1 MSRRVTR
8 SAAPAGVVAAT
19 LIASFCAATPL
30 HAAAT
35 PVAVPTNA
43 AATST
48 ALPDTTLPDIAPIP
62 PAGATQIRSA
72 PTDFTPGGGGPP
84 MTPPATTPTGAAPSG
99 SAPTTTPTGTASFG
113 SAPATDDIRDI
124 RGPKGMFPLWI
135 AIALAAALALLAAG
149 GYGAWRWFHRQRK
162 VRPLRPFE
170 IALQRLEEV
179 RPLMHPSS
187 VREFSIAISDIVRRY
202 IEEEFHLTATHRT
215 TEEFLHDLLQSA
227 NGALSSHRNLLA
239 HFLNQC
245 DVAKFAAASLSARIM
260 ESLHESAR
268 SFVIETSKPAP
279 APTPEGPAPHLEPQ
293 THDSIPTT

>member
-19 LIASFCAATPL
+19 LIASFCATTPL

-35 PVAVPTNA
+35 PVAVSTNA
-43 AATST
+43 AAIST

-72 PTDFTPGGGGPP
+72 PTDFTPGGAAPP
-84 MTPPATTPTGAAPSG
+84 LTPPATTPTGAASFGAAPSG
-99 SAPTTTPTGTASFG
+99 SALTGTTSTT
-113 SAPATDDIRDI
+113 APADDIRDI
-124 RGPKGMFPLWI
+124 RGPKGIFPLWI
-135 AIALAAALALLAAG
+135 AVALAAALAVLAAAA
-149 GYGAWRWFHRQRK
+149 YAAWRWFHRKPK

-170 IALQRLEEV
+170 IALQRLEEI
-179 RPLMHPSS
+179 RPLMLPTS

-227 NGALSSHRNLLA
+227 NDSLSSHRNLLA

-268 SFVIETSKPAP
+268 SFVTETSKPAA
-279 APTPEGPAPHLEPQ
+279 APTPADPEPHLKPA
-293 THDSIPTT
+293 DA

>member
-1 MSRRVTR
+1 MSSRLTL
-8 SAAPAGVVAAT
+8 SANPARVVAVS
-19 LIASFCAATPL
+19 LIASFCATTPL

-35 PVAVPTNA
+35 PVAVLTDA
-43 AATST
+43 AATT
-48 ALPDTTLPDIAPIP
+48 A
-62 PAGATQIRSA
+62 PAGTTPTGSA
-72 PTDFTPGGGGPP
+72 FTGT
-84 MTPPATTPTGAAPSG
+84 TPPATASTTAAP
-99 SAPTTTPTGTASFG
+99 A
-113 SAPATDDIRDI
+113 DDIRDI

-149 GYGAWRWFHRQRK
+149 GYGAWRWFHRKRK

-179 RPLMHPSS
+179 RPLMRPSS

-202 IEEEFHLTATHRT
+202 IEDEFHLTATHRT

-268 SFVIETSKPAP
+268 SFVTETSKPSP
-279 APTPEGPAPHLEPQ
+279 APTPEGPPPLLKPQ

>member
-1 MSRRVTR
+1 MNSRLTL
-8 SAAPAGVVAAT
+8 SANAASVVAAT
-19 LIASFCAATPL
+19 LIASCCAATPL
-30 HAAAT
+30 HAAAN
-35 PVAVPTNA
+35 PAALMNA
-43 AATST
+43 AATT
-48 ALPDTTLPDIAPIP
+48 A
-62 PAGATQIRSA
+62 PADA
-72 PTDFTPGGGGPP
+72 
-84 MTPPATTPTGAAPSG
+84 
-99 SAPTTTPTGTASFG
+99 TPTGTAPAGATPTPFAPSGAAPMTPSGTTPTG
-113 SAPATDDIRDI
+113 SAASATAPADDIRDI

-149 GYGAWRWFHRQRK
+149 GYGAWRWFHRKRK

-170 IALQRLEEV
+170 IALQRLEEI
-179 RPLMHPSS
+179 RPLMRPSS

-260 ESLHESAR
+260 ETLHESAR
-268 SFVIETSKPAP
+268 SFVTETSKPTAAAQPP
-279 APTPEGPAPHLEPQ
+279 AGPAPLPKPQ
-293 THDSIPTT
+293 THDSLPTT